1 MRLLNNAGRLAVQ
14 VGAGALDVERASD
27 GRFAADPQ
35 AVFARWDEFR
45 DWAARLDP
53 AGRASADPRLE
64 PFDEPA
70 LGPPVPL
77 PPQVFAVGL
86 NYREHAAEAGLD
98 LPGQPFVFTKFP
110 ASVTGPYAEI
120 ELPSDTVDFEAE
132 LVAVIGRR
140 AHRVAAPDA
149 WDHVAGLTVG
159 QDLSDRAQQLSGP
172 KPQQY
177 SLGKSFA
184 GFAPIGPVLVTPDEL
199 PDRNDLELSCSLADG
214 RMQQARTSDLI
225 FPIAEVVAFLSGIV
239 PLLPGDLIFT
249 GTPSGV
255 GWTREPRR
263 TLRPGDV
270 LVTSVAGIGEMRH
283 RFRARLRTRR

>member
-1 MRLLNNAGRLAVQ
+1 MRLLNNDGRLALEVQ
-14 VGAGALDVERASD
+14 GRVLDVARASD
-27 GRFAADPQ
+27 GRFDADPQ
-35 AVFARWDEFR
+35 AVYARWDEFR
-45 DWAARLDP
+45 GWAASGPTIGPEGPLEELDE
-53 AGRASADPRLE
+53 AR
-64 PFDEPA
+64 

-98 LPGQPFVFTKFP
+98 LPEEPFVFTKFP
-110 ASVTGPYAEI
+110 ASVTGPFAEI
-120 ELPSDTVDFEAE
+120 ELPSDTADFEAE

-140 AHRVAAPDA
+140 AHRVSEADA

-159 QDLSDRAQQLSGP
+159 QDLSDRGQQLSGP

-184 GFAPIGPVLVTPDEL
+184 GFAPIGPALVTPDEL
-199 PDRNDLELSCSLADG
+199 PDRDDLELSCALQEG
-214 RMQQARTSDLI
+214 QMQKARTSDLI
-225 FPIAEVVAFLSGIV
+225 FPIAAIVEFLSHIL

-249 GTPSGV
+249 GTPSGI

-263 TLRPGDV
+263 TLQPGDE
-270 LVTSVAGIGEMRH
+270 LVTEVVGIGQMRH
-283 RFRARLRTRR
+283 TFRNR